1 MFPQLFHDELD
12 EGFKE
17 MIERSELGGAPSW
30 RKWKWKIALLT
41 KLIRQLPCA
50 VLILFLPKGQLWA
63 VVAMLATKT
72 VDKKDTV
79 TFSELPYVQAL
90 QFSISSFK
98 SAFNLQCKFES
109 RSQVESIL

>member
-1 MFPQLFHDELD
+1 MFPKLLHDELD
-12 EGFKE
+12 EGFKD
-17 MIERSELGGAPSW
+17 MIGRSEIGAPSW
-30 RKWKWKIALLT
+30 KKWKWKIALLT
-41 KLIRQLPCA
+41 KLISQLPCA

-63 VVAMLATKT
+63 VLAMLATKT

-90 QFSISSFK
+90 QFSISSLK

-109 RSQVESIL
+109 RCKVESMS